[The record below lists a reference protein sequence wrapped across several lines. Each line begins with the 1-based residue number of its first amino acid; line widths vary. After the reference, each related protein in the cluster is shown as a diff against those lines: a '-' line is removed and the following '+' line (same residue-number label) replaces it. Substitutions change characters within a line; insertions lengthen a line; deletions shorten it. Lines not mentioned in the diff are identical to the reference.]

1 MFSSAMR
8 WARERSFGSNA
19 GRISPRLLLGGALL
33 ALILWGVVAAVV
45 AGSDGKGN
53 QIKDNQ
59 IVIPTTASRV
69 PPSSTS
75 VDLQP
80 SIPGVAVVGSKA
92 PPFFVPNLRPES
104 RIAIG
109 SSNAAPTLLN
119 FWASWC
125 IPCREEFPEL
135 KSIRKQYSLAELSM
149 VGITFKDTRREALQ
163 FADSEGANWQLGFD
177 SKGTVAKDYGVRAA
191 PQTFLIDKSGVIIRR
206 WYGRPSSDELR
217 LAVEGLV
224 RGT

>member
-8 WARERSFGSNA
+8 WARKRCSGNNA
-19 GRISPRLLLGGALL
+19 GRISPRVLLFATLGALV
-33 ALILWGVVAAVV
+33 LWGVTSAVT
-45 AGSDGKGN
+45 AGSPDPNGL
-53 QIKDNQ
+53 IAA
-59 IVIPTTASRV
+59 PTTASRL

-75 VDLQP
+75 VDLRP
-80 SIPGVAVVGSKA
+80 SVPGVAVVGSTA
-92 PPFFVPNLRPES
+92 PPFFVPNLRS
-104 RIAIG
+104 GDRVGVGI
-109 SSNAAPTLLN
+109 SNAAPTLLN

-135 KSIRKQYSLAELSM
+135 KSIRKQYSLEELSM
-149 VGITFKDTRREALQ
+149 VGITFKDTRRDALQ

-177 SKGTVAKDYGVRAA
+177 AKGTVAKDYGVRAA

-206 WYGRPSSDELR
+206 WYGRPNTSELN

-224 RGT
+224 RGI

>member
-1 MFSSAMR
+1 MR
-8 WARERSFGSNA
+8 WARERSCGSDA
-19 GRISPRLLLGGALL
+19 GRISSRVLLGVALL
-33 ALILWGVVAAVV
+33 GLILWGVVAAVV
-45 AGSDGKGN
+45 AGSESPN
-53 QIKDNQ
+53 TQ

-80 SIPGVAVVGSKA
+80 SVPGVAVVGSKA

-104 RIAIG
+104 RVAIG

>member
-1 MFSSAMR
+1 MR
-8 WARERSFGSNA
+8 WARERSCGSDA
-19 GRISPRLLLGGALL
+19 GRMSSRVLLGVALL
-33 ALILWGVVAAVV
+33 GLILWGVVAAVV
-45 AGSDGKGN
+45 AGSESPKT
-53 QIKDNQ
+53 Q

-80 SIPGVAVVGSKA
+80 SVPGVAVVGSKA
-92 PPFFVPNLRPES
+92 PPFLVPNLRPES
-104 RIAIG
+104 RVAIG